1 MGELLF
7 FIIGLVIGGLTMTV
21 VMCFLQVNRIND
33 LEGEIF
39 LLQNRLSEVYYED

>member
-7 FIIGLVIGGLTMTV
+7 FIIGLVIGGLIMTV